1 MKNVYE
7 NKCMVSAAWTFLS
20 LILLGTSITVADSPI
35 ERSSEDSKGLASQ
48 IQSAL
53 IETAS
58 KLVDL
63 KIVVVEKG
71 DFCVRTEEMSV
82 PVRFKEVWMHSQ
94 SAQARTIWR
103 ENGNDVRWWTG
114 FESLDGPI
122 TTAHLTTVPGN
133 KCCVDLSKFLIF
145 ADSRQLSDTTDGQSR
160 TLHSVGRNAMNA
172 PFLFVPLV
180 ELDKPWIPSSRIGGS
195 PIANDIARR
204 PLSDWRVLG
213 EEKLGEEDVVVA
225 EIALQDAFAVPLTRH
240 SGKLELIPVYVAW
253 FAKKYGWM
261 PLRIE
266 QSMRYRLDGHEYIL
280 ERVPDGKSSL
290 VYEASG
296 FTKFGNTWIP
306 RIGRQ
311 CLYLPVEKVEQAF
324 DPDALA
330 ETLLANG
337 KMTIQGPFQVG
348 YSYEWRILKIE
359 HIDPTLNLWFEPQ
372 AGAEVYNMDT
382 QKRYVQGDSI
392 ASAKFAAR
400 ENAIEAIVGKS
411 APEFPEG
418 AVWLNGSP
426 MRWND
431 LQGKVVILNF
441 WAEWCGACR
450 RDPYHLGPLHDD
462 RQNNGLVVIGVH
474 LAGSKLSSVKKVVTE
489 LNINYP
495 VCIDVTSRDEDN
507 VIDDTLYPGKFTSP
521 FAIDGVPHC
530 VVVDRHGIVAASL
543 LSSRFEDALKIA
555 QRLANSR

>member
-1 MKNVYE
+1 MKNVYL
-7 NKCMVSAAWTFLS
+7 NKCMVSAARTFLS
-20 LILLGTSITVADSPI
+20 LILLGTSITLAESPI
-35 ERSSEDSKGLASQ
+35 ELSNEGSKELASQ
-48 IQSAL
+48 IRSAL

-63 KIVVVEKG
+63 KIVIAEKG
-71 DFCVRTEEMSV
+71 DFCVRTEATSV
-82 PVRFKEVWMHSQ
+82 PVCFKEVWMHSE
-94 SAQARTIWR
+94 SAQARMIWR
-103 ENGNDVRWWTG
+103 ENGNDVGWWTG

-133 KCCVDLSKFLIF
+133 KCCFDLSKPLNF
-145 ADSRQLSDTTDGQSR
+145 ADSRPLFDTTESQSR
-160 TLHSVGRNAMNA
+160 TLHSVGMTAMNA
-172 PFLFVPLV
+172 PFLFIPLV
-180 ELDKPWIPSSRIGGS
+180 ELDKPWVPSNRMGGS

-225 EIALQDAFAVPLTRH
+225 EIAQQDAFAVPLTRH

-253 FAKKYGWM
+253 FAKEYGWM

-290 VYEASG
+290 VYKASD
-296 FTKFGNTWIP
+296 FTKFGNAWIP
-306 RIGRQ
+306 LVGNQR
-311 CLYLPVEKVEQAF
+311 LYLPEEKVERAL

-330 ETLLANG
+330 DTLLANG
-337 KMTIQGPFQVG
+337 KMTMQGPFQVG
-348 YSYEWRILKIE
+348 YSYEWRILNIE
-359 HIDPTLNLWFEPQ
+359 HIDPALNLWFEPQ
-372 AGAEVYNMDT
+372 PGAEVYNMDT
-382 QKRYVQGDSI
+382 QKRCVQGDSI

-400 ENAIEAIVGKS
+400 ENAMEAIVGKS

-450 RDPYHLGPLHDD
+450 GEPYHLGPLHDD
-462 RQNNGLVVIGVH
+462 RQNNGLAIIGVH
-474 LAGSKLSSVKKVVTE
+474 LAGSKLSTVEKAVKE

-495 VCIDVTSRDEDN
+495 ICIDVTSRDKDNIIEDA
-507 VIDDTLYPGKFTSP
+507 LSPGEFSSL
-521 FAIDGVPHC
+521 FAIDSVPHC

-555 QRLANSR
+555 RQLANSP